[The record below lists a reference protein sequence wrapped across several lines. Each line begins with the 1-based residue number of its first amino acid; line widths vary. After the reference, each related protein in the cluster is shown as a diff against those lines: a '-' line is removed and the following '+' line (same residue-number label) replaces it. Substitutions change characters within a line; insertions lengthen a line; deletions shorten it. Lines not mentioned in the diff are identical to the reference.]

1 MEPMYDPLTAAA
13 IGPNDSYPASYW
25 ATQGMP
31 QWPVRSTL
39 PQQAEVVI
47 IGAGYTGLNAALSLA
62 KHYNREVVVV
72 EANQLAWGCSGRNA
86 GFVMPSTGRRSYQD
100 WIKGYDM
107 TMAKAI
113 HAEQHAAIDHVRSLI
128 TDSSIACDTQHGG
141 YLKLAHSAKA
151 HQLLVQQHE
160 LLQQLGDAS
169 VLHSAATVA
178 ADYVKTPVAHG
189 ALHYPQSFAVNPM
202 QLAAV
207 TAHAAADAGA
217 RLVTNAPVQHWE
229 TTPKGQRLHTPVGSI
244 EAKQVI
250 IASNG
255 YTPNHLH
262 PAIHGRSLPV
272 LSSIIVTRPLS
283 AAQQQQLGLTP
294 AHQFMDTRSLKYYFR
309 LLPDGRLLFG
319 GRGAI
324 RGRDANK
331 PRYAKHLQE
340 ALQATFPQLEAVT
353 LDYFWSGWVSVALDD
368 YPRIYEAAPGVF
380 TSMGYCGAGVAFS
393 SLAGHRLAQ
402 LASGTALPELPFYQS
417 ALPKFPLAQGRRL
430 GQWLYYQWA
439 RATA

>member
-1 MEPMYDPLTAAA
+1 MQPMYDPLTTAQL
-13 IGPNDSYPASYW
+13 GPDDSYPASYW
-25 ATQGMP
+25 ATQGLP
-31 QWPVRSTL
+31 QWPARSAL
-39 PQQAEVVI
+39 PETAEVVV

-62 KHYNREVVVV
+62 KEYQREVVVV

-100 WIKGYDM
+100 WITRYDM
-107 TMAKAI
+107 PMAKAI
-113 HAEQHAAIDHVRSLI
+113 HTEQHAAIDHVRELI
-128 TDSSIACDTQHGG
+128 AESQVACDTQHGG

-151 HQLLVQQHE
+151 NTLLAQQHQ

-169 VLHSAATVA
+169 VLHSAAEVA
-178 ADYVKTPVAHG
+178 AEFVKTPLAHG
-189 ALHYPQSFAVNPM
+189 GLHYPQSFAVNPM

-207 TAHAAADAGA
+207 TAHAAANAGA
-217 RLVTNAPVQHWE
+217 KLVTNAPVRHWE
-229 TTPKGQRLHTPVGSI
+229 TNAQGHHLHTPAGSI
-244 EAKQVI
+244 RAKQVI

-272 LSSIIVTRPLS
+272 LSSIIVTRPLTEQ
-283 AAQQQQLGLTP
+283 QQQQLGLTP
-294 AHQFMDTRSLKYYFR
+294 AYQFMDTRSLKYYFR

-340 ALQATFPQLEAVT
+340 ALQATFPQLEQVT

-393 SLAGHRLAQ
+393 SLSGRRLAQ
-402 LASGTALPELPFYQS
+402 LASGYALPELPFYQS
-417 ALPKFPLAQGRRL
+417 ALPKFPFAQGRRL